1 MIRRRAVALVLA
13 SILVAGCAAG
23 GGGSVE
29 PSTSALATTA
39 ANATPTPSSTPTA
52 SASAAPS
59 PSAAVVPGSPD
70 PSVCI
75 GSTDDPVVRVTI
87 EDFAFQ
93 PSLVQAETGE
103 VITFSNTGF
112 ESHNAT
118 LDSGACA
125 TPTLET
131 AGRAGLVFATTGE
144 FPFHC
149 TVHAWMAGTIVIAAS
164 ARVGGP
170 GSSGA
175 TGAPVPPGR
184 SGDLRGEQRGT

>member
-1 MIRRRAVALVLA
+1 MIRRRTAALVLT
-13 SILVAGCAAG
+13 SILVAGCA
-23 GGGSVE
+23 GGSGASVG
-29 PSTSALATTA
+29 P
-39 ANATPTPSSTPTA
+39 
-52 SASAAPS
+52 SASAPTAAPSLPASPSAETSAGPS
-59 PSAAVVPGSPD
+59 PSTAIVTGSPD
-70 PSVCI
+70 PSVCT
-75 GSTDDPVVRVTI
+75 GSTDDAVVKVTI

-149 TVHAWMAGTIVIAAS
+149 TVHAWMTGTIVIAAS
-164 ARVGGP
+164 ARIERP
-170 GSSGA
+170 SASGA
-175 TGAPVPPGR
+175 TRQPVSPGG
-184 SGDLRGEQRGT
+184 SGDLHGEQRGA

>member
-1 MIRRRAVALVLA
+1 MIRRHSLALILA
-13 SILVAGCAAG
+13 SILVAGCATG
-23 GGGSVE
+23 GDASVG
-29 PSTSALATTA
+29 PSVTSTPSAATSAA
-39 ANATPTPSSTPTA
+39 TPSSVPSEAA
-52 SASAAPS
+52 SSAPIRS
-59 PSAAVVPGSPD
+59 SAIVPGSPD
-70 PSVCI
+70 PSVCV
-75 GSTDDPVVRVTI
+75 GSTEDPVVKVTI

-131 AGRAGLVFATTGE
+131 AGRAGLVFSTTGE

-149 TVHAWMAGTIVIAAS
+149 TVHNGMTGTIVIAAS
-164 ARVGGP
+164 ASLRRAR
-170 GSSGA
+170 SSWA
-175 TGAPVPPGR
+175 LRALVRPGR
-184 SGDLRGEQRGT
+184 SGDLHGEQRGA

>member
-1 MIRRRAVALVLA
+1 MLRSHPATLVLA
-13 SILVAGCAAG
+13 SLLVAGCAAG
-23 GGGSVE
+23 GGASVG
-29 PSTSALATTA
+29 P
-39 ANATPTPSSTPTA
+39 
-52 SASAAPS
+52 SASALPTVATAAPLPS
-59 PSAAVVPGSPD
+59 SVPSAAASPAPSASGAIVPGSPD

-75 GSTDDPVVRVTI
+75 GSTDDAVVKVTI

-131 AGRAGLVFATTGE
+131 AGRSGLVFSTTGD

-149 TVHAWMAGTIVIAAS
+149 TVHASMTGTIVVSAS
-164 ARVGGP
+164 ADVGR
-170 GSSGA
+170 SSPA
-175 TGAPVPPGR
+175 RELRAPVSTGR
-184 SGDLRGEQRGT
+184 SGDLHGEQRGA

>member
-1 MIRRRAVALVLA
+1 MIRRRPAALVLA
-13 SILVAGCAAG
+13 SIVVAGCTT
-23 GGGSVE
+23 GGS
-29 PSTSALATTA
+29 PSVGPSPTT
-39 ANATPTPSSTPTA
+39 TPSIGARIATPSSVPSLAA
-52 SASAAPS
+52 SASPS
-59 PSAAVVPGSPD
+59 PSSAIVPGSPD

-75 GSTDDPVVRVTI
+75 SSTEDPVVKVTI

-131 AGRAGLVFATTGE
+131 AGRAGLVFSTTGE

-149 TVHAWMAGTIVIAAS
+149 TVHNWMTGTIVIAAS
-164 ARVGGP
+164 ASVGGAA
-170 GSSGA
+170 SWGA
-175 TGAPVPPGR
+175 LATPVRSGR
-184 SGDLRGEQRGT
+184 SGDLHGEERSS

>member
-1 MIRRRAVALVLA
+1 MIRRRSVALALA
-13 SILVAGCAAG
+13 SIVVAGCAAG
-23 GGGSVE
+23 SGASVG
-29 PSTSALATTA
+29 P
-39 ANATPTPSSTPTA
+39 
-52 SASAAPS
+52 SASAAATVATATRS
-59 PSAAVVPGSPD
+59 PSSAPSAETSAGPSSSTAIVPGSPD
-70 PSVCI
+70 PSICT
-75 GSTDDPVVRVTI
+75 GSTDDAVVKVTI

-131 AGRAGLVFATTGE
+131 AGRAGIVFATTGE

-149 TVHAWMAGTIVIAAS
+149 TVHAWMTGTIVIAAS
-164 ARVGGP
+164 ARLGRP
-170 GSSGA
+170 SSSGA
-175 TGAPVPPGR
+175 TRRPVSPGR
-184 SGDLRGEQRGT
+184 SGDLHGEQRGA